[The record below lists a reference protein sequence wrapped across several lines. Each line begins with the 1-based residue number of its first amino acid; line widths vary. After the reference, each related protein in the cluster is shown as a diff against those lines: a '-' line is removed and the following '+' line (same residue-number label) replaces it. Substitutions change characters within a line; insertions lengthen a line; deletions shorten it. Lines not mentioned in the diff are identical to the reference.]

1 MGFFTKTCEYA
12 LRAVFY
18 IASKSQDGQRVGI
31 KEIAE
36 NIHSPEHF
44 LGKILQKLSRQSIIL
59 SAKGPNGGFY
69 MDTKGLNRPI
79 ADIITALEGDD
90 IFTGCGMGLSYCS
103 ESNPCPL
110 HHEFKKI
117 RNQMTHM
124 LHMTSIGAFNTELLH
139 GTLTLNK

>member
-1 MGFFTKTCEYA
+1 
-12 LRAVFY
+12 
-18 IASKSQDGQRVGI
+18 
-31 KEIAE
+31 
-36 NIHSPEHF
+36 
-44 LGKILQKLSRQSIIL
+44 
-59 SAKGPNGGFY
+59 